1 MIPSLQEGELRDDVL
16 LRHVGSGHEK
26 VRASIRRAPC
36 VRDVPDM
43 GSSWKSFTVLLNLQA
58 HRINVDRGGGTGFD
72 RVAPIYRKE
81 EKISVD
87 MMAETV
93 AR

>member
-1 MIPSLQEGELRDDVL
+1 MMYCSAMLVPGMRTFVL
-16 LRHVGSGHEK
+16 C
-26 VRASIRRAPC
+26 RAPC

-58 HRINVDRGGGTGFD
+58 HRSNASRGGRTGFD
-72 RVAPIYRKE
+72 REAPIYRKE

-87 MMAETV
+87 MVGEPV

>member
-1 MIPSLQEGELRDDVL
+1 MMYCSAMSVLGMRKFVLRWAL
-16 LRHVGSGHEK
+16 
-26 VRASIRRAPC
+26 C

-58 HRINVDRGGGTGFD
+58 HRINADRGGRTGFD
-72 RVAPIYRKE
+72 REAPIYRKQA
-81 EKISVD
+81 KISVD
-87 MMAETV
+87 MTGETV